1 MKRLFLRLLPERAA
15 AQIAVIVVGSLILA
29 NLVTAIVLVVTL
41 PREFRRLPTFPYVV
55 ELVTVARTMQAA
67 GSPQARETVLAAA
80 LAANPRLSRLG
91 EGVTATAR
99 SLHKFDREMQQGLRE
114 ALGGIAE
121 SFIVD
126 RQDGESGGGLPGPPP
141 VGLRFRDGSGL
152 VMTPPPMT
160 PPPRGLAFIV
170 YLLVMLACLA
180 TLIGLLSLWA
190 TRAVVSP
197 LTGLAEAADRFDPDR
212 DEVVAIKRAPVE
224 VKRLAAAFSAMAGRI
239 RRLVDERTR
248 MLAAVSHDLRTPITR
263 LRLRAEDIA
272 DEDKRQAILSDL
284 ALMERMVGGALSYL
298 REGRASGSMA
308 ATDIPA
314 LLQTICDDFA
324 DLGHIVVYQG
334 PMRASAMCDSDQ
346 MTRAI
351 TNLIDNAIKFGG
363 KVAVRLDDAD
373 PGRVAIMVEDD
384 GPGIAAEEREKVFEP
399 FYRSDL
405 ARTLRE
411 GSGFGLGL
419 AIVRAIAEGHRG
431 ELTLAERPGG
441 GLRAMIAWPRR
452 R

>member
-15 AQIAVIVVGSLILA
+15 AQIAVIVVGSLLLA
-29 NLVTAIVLVVTL
+29 NIVTAIVLLTTL
-41 PREFRRLPTFPYVV
+41 PREFRRLPSLPYVV
-55 ELVTVARTMQAA
+55 ELVTVARQLQATGNA
-67 GSPQARETVLAAA
+67 QDRETVLNAA
-80 LAANPRLSRLG
+80 LSANPRLSRLG
-91 EGVTATAR
+91 EGVVATTR
-99 SLHKFDREMQQGLRE
+99 SLHKPDREMQQSLRE
-114 ALGGIAE
+114 ELAGIAE
-121 SFIVD
+121 PFVLD
-126 RQDGESGGGLPGPPP
+126 KRERQGGLPGPPP
-141 VGLRFRDGSGL
+141 VGLRFPDGAGL
-152 VMTPPPMT
+152 AMAPPPMT
-160 PPPRGLAFIV
+160 PPPRGLAFIIF
-170 YLLVMLACLA
+170 LIAMLASLA

-197 LTGLAEAADRFDPDR
+197 LSGLAEAADRFDPDR
-212 DEVVAIKRAPVE
+212 DEVVAVKRAPIE
-224 VKRLAAAFSAMAGRI
+224 VKRLAAAFAAMAARI
-239 RRLVDERTR
+239 RRLIDERTR

-263 LRLRAEDIA
+263 LRLRAEDIT
-272 DEDKRQAILSDL
+272 DEDKRKAILADL

-298 REGRASGSMA
+298 REGRASGSLV

-314 LLQTICDDFA
+314 LLQTICDDFG

-334 PMRASAMCDSDQ
+334 PMRASALCDSDQ
-346 MTRAI
+346 MMRAL

-363 KVAVRLDDAD
+363 KVTVRLDDAD
-373 PGRVAIMVEDD
+373 PDRIAIMVEDD
-384 GPGIAAEEREKVFEP
+384 GPGIAPEEHEKVFEP

-441 GLRAMIAWPRR
+441 GLRAVIAWPRR

>member
-29 NLVTAIVLVVTL
+29 NIVTAVVLLTTL
-41 PREFRRLPTFPYVV
+41 PSEFRRLPSFPYVV
-55 ELVTVARTMQAA
+55 ELVTVARQLQAT
-67 GSPQARETVLAAA
+67 GNPQERETVLSAA
-80 LAANPRLSRLG
+80 LAANPRLSRLA
-91 EGVTATAR
+91 EGVKATTR
-99 SLHKFDREMQQGLRE
+99 SLPKPDREMRQRLLE
-114 ALGGIAE
+114 DLAGIAE
-121 SFIVD
+121 PLILD
-126 RQDGESGGGLPGPPP
+126 KPERQGGLPAPPP
-141 VGLRFRDGSGL
+141 VGLRFPDGSGL
-152 VMTPPPMT
+152 AMAPPPMT
-160 PPPRGLAFIV
+160 PPPRGLAFII
-170 YLLVMLACLA
+170 YLLVMLASLA
-180 TLIGLLSLWA
+180 MLIGLLSLWA

-212 DEVVAIKRAPVE
+212 DEVVAIERGPVE
-224 VKRLAAAFSAMAGRI
+224 VKRLAGAFSAMAGRI

-263 LRLRAEDIA
+263 LRLRAEDIGE
-272 DEDKRQAILSDL
+272 EDKRQAILSDL

-298 REGRASGSMA
+298 REGRASGSMV

-314 LLQTICDDFA
+314 LLQTICDDFG

-334 PMRASAMCDSDQ
+334 PMRASALCDSDQ
-346 MTRAI
+346 MMRAV

-363 KVAVRLDDAD
+363 KPAVVLDDAD
-373 PGRVAIMVEDD
+373 PERIAIMVEDD

-431 ELTLAERPGG
+431 ELTLSERPGG
-441 GLRAMIAWPRR
+441 GLRAVIAWPRR
-452 R
+452 W